1 MKIPLS
7 LFQEQY
13 IPTIPDG
20 QLYLTVTHSWKTLSI
35 ARSSAPDQVCGSA
48 RRVGYASSQPDALA
62 LYRLRV
68 IYRYRSIM
76 LPGLFVFQDGVF
88 TLYGDA
94 VDEGDE
100 NNELI

>member
-13 IPTIPDG
+13 IPTIPDERP
-20 QLYLTVTHSWKTLSI
+20 YLTVTHSWKTLPIS
-35 ARSSAPDQVCGSA
+35 RSSAPEQICGSA
-48 RRVGYASSQPDALA
+48 RRVGYTSSQPDALA

-68 IYRYRSIM
+68 IYRYRSMM
-76 LPGLFVFQDGVF
+76 LPGLFVFRDGAFAV
-88 TLYGDA
+88 YGDA

>member
-20 QLYLTVTHSWKTLSI
+20 RPYLTVTHSWKTLPIS
-35 ARSSAPDQVCGSA
+35 RSSAPEQVCGSA
-48 RRVGYASSQPDALA
+48 RRVGYTSSQPDALA

-76 LPGLFVFQDGVF
+76 LPGLFAFQDGAF
-88 TLYGDA
+88 ALYGDA
-94 VDEGDE
+94 VDEGNEGD
-100 NNELI
+100 ELI